1 METLALSPQSCNHA
15 LVPLFFSSLSFYICS
30 PPYMYGG
37 PSRANAQISVTE
49 AGLTCAR
56 AAFAVAALPRAI
68 EKRLARADGG
78 VGFVFLRIE
87 MVPHCVSAGSTR
99 FLDEV

>member
-15 LVPLFFSSLSFYICS
+15 LVPLSFFFAELLYLQSTIHVC
-30 PPYMYGG
+30 G

-78 VGFVFLRIE
+78 LAWF
-87 MVPHCVSAGSTR
+87 S
-99 FLDEV
+99 